1 VATVGDASLWA
12 NLFPDYLIP
21 NILELVVT
29 TWQSFQKPH
38 PLDHEV
44 PISRRFGEALRR
56 EKDLHELPF
65 TIWAESSE
73 TDPNT
78 GKEIAR
84 IDIRFLHGWREGVY
98 FAFECKRLR
107 IPYSSRMQ
115 SNTGEY
121 VGANGMMRFI
131 TGKYGKGLTLGGMIG
146 YIMDGNLSAAVPAVK
161 KTIDKNREDL
171 RLAFGSSLTS
181 SSMMPKERTVKET
194 NHDLATR
201 KFAIYHVFLAV

>member
-1 VATVGDASLWA
+1 MATVGDASLWA
-12 NLFPDYLIP
+12 DLFPDHLIP
-21 NILELVVT
+21 NILELVVK
-29 TWQSFQKPH
+29 TWQSFQKPR

-44 PISRRFGEALRR
+44 LISMRFREALRG
-56 EKDLHELPF
+56 EKDLHKLPF
-65 TIWAESSE
+65 TIWPESSE
-73 TDPNT
+73 TDPIT
-78 GKEIAR
+78 GKEIGR
-84 IDIRFLHGWREGVY
+84 IDIRFLHGWRESVY

-121 VGANGMMRFI
+121 VGTNGMMRFI
-131 TGKYGKGLTLGGMIG
+131 TGKYSKGLVSGGMIG
-146 YIMDGNLSAAVPAVK
+146 YVMDGNLSAAVPAVK

-194 NHDLATR
+194 NHDLETR
-201 KFAIYHVFLAV
+201 EFAIYHVFLAV

>member
-1 VATVGDASLWA
+1 MATVGDASLWA
-12 NLFPDYLIP
+12 DVFPDRLIP

-29 TWQSFQKPH
+29 TWQTFQKPQ

-131 TGKYGKGLTLGGMIG
+131 TGKYGKGLTSGGMIG
-146 YIMDGNLSAAVPAVK
+146 YIMDGNLRAAVPSVK
-161 KTIDKNREDL
+161 KAIDKNRTDL
-171 RLAFGSSLTS
+171 CLVFGSSLDS
-181 SSMMPKERTVKET
+181 SSMRPRKQAVKET
-194 NHDLATR
+194 RHDLAKR
-201 KFAIYHVFLAV
+201 EFAIHHVFLAV